1 MFLEKAL
8 IYGVDKVGSSDP
20 NALVRTDDA
29 VGLSYTVGTTD
40 ITSDFDRCYP
50 WCDMRE
56 VTDEAGNVF
65 IKIPKFYSKITENAD
80 GTYKH
85 QLSGLRYEG
94 FSTLFVDGKGNEIDY
109 VLVGKYEGS
118 GSSAR
123 LYSKSGQNILVHI
136 RMDSL
141 RTAAR
146 ANGRGYQ
153 QYDFLIDLII
163 KELFLIEF
171 ATTQSQGIMRGYVD
185 QGTAAI
191 QTGRTDTISTP
202 SGSDT
207 SNTDG
212 QHAMKYRGIEN
223 LWGNTYNYV
232 DGILFSE
239 EKIYVCYDPAG
250 YQAGEVGSS
259 YIYVGNRDTTTE
271 GYVRKVQPLPGNP
284 LLQYVTAGGGGA
296 TTYYCDRCMFSSNLR
311 ILRLGGTWDSGS
323 GAGLWAWLSDAGP
336 IYNTA
341 FLSGRLCYKP
351 V

>member
-8 IYGVDKVGSSDP
+8 IYGVDKVGSSAP
-20 NALVRTDDA
+20 NALLRTDYA
-29 VGLSYTVGTTD
+29 VGLSYTVGDTD

-50 WCDMRE
+50 WCDMQE

-123 LYSKSGQNILVHI
+123 LYSKSGQNVLVDTK
-136 RMDSL
+136 MDSI

-146 ANGRGYQ
+146 ANGIGYQ

-185 QGTAAI
+185 QNSAAI

-202 SGSDT
+202 SGSDI

-212 QHAMKYRGIEN
+212 KHAMKYRGIEN
-223 LWGNTYNYV
+223 LWGNTHTYT
-232 DGILFSE
+232 DGISFSQ
-239 EKIYVCYDPAG
+239 EKIYVCCDPAG
-250 YQAGEVGSS
+250 YQAGKVDSP
-259 YIYVGNRDTTTE
+259 YVYVGDRDTSTE
-271 GYVRKVQPLPGNP
+271 GYVRKVQPLPGSP
-284 LLQYVTAGGGGA
+284 LLQYVTLGGGTS

-311 ILRLGGTWDSGS
+311 ILRFGGTWDSGS
-323 GAGLWAWLSDAGP
+323 GAGAWAWLGDAGP
-336 IYNTA
+336 AYNSPA
-341 FLSGRLCYKP
+341 IGGRLCYKP
-351 V
+351 I